1 MKTAIKIFDGVSI
14 LAFVLMVAVVILQ
27 VLSRYLLKISVPWT
41 EELSRLFFIYV
52 GFTGTAI
59 ATREKEL
66 IVVDV
71 LLTRLPE
78 KARIVFDALIQV
90 IVFAFY
96 CVMLV
101 GAIRMFI
108 STKNTYFQSMPFLSN
123 GWTYMAVIIGMAA
136 SLFGLL
142 VNAFN
147 SVREVLRKHA

>member
-101 GAIRMFI
+101 GAIKMFI

>member
-1 MKTAIKIFDGVSI
+1 MTRWAPT
-14 LAFVLMVAVVILQ
+14 M
-27 VLSRYLLKISVPWT
+27 KISVPWT

>member
-27 VLSRYLLKISVPWT
+27 VLSRYLFKISVPWT